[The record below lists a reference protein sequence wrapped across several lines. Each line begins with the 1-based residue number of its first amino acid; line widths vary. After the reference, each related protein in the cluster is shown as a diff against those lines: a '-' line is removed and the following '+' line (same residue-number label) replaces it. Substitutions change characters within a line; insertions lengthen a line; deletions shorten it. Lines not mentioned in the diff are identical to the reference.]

1 MIAHGFLWFLM
12 VPYNWFHMISY
23 KFLWFLIIP
32 YDSYDYLW
40 SFMIVNY
47 YIWFH
52 TIPYDFT
59 KSRCWAVGIR
69 WHITK
74 IPWGGLQSA
83 RAVDNTTLC
92 AIFCASQKPWGI
104 LDPGE
109 SPGRLP
115 LGFRVF
121 WETIRNHMKLI
132 GNHIDML
139 SFARQCKQRA
149 HTVDKRTES
158 KFCTCGR
165 QHVFGW

>member
-1 MIAHGFLWFLM
+1 MVSYDFSWFRIIDSIWFLISSYDFSWFLM
-12 VPYNWFHMISY
+12 IPMINM
-23 KFLWFLIIP
+23 
-32 YDSYDYLW
+32 W
-40 SFMIVNY
+40 SFMIAND